1 MRIVIAGVSGQ
12 VGSRLK
18 MVLSP
23 DHDII
28 GYDIHTLDIT
38 DFDAVKKA
46 ITSLKPNIVIN
57 AAAWTDVDGC
67 AKDPQRAI
75 AVNAIGAQNLAI
87 AAYEVDA
94 PVLQLSSNEV
104 FSGDAKRPYGEYDQR
119 AAVNPYGHSKLVAE
133 RAVAQT
139 NPRHYIVRFSWLF
152 AHGGHNFIHAILN
165 AARAGKSLRVVVDE
179 VSNPTYNA
187 DLVDAMVQ
195 LIHTGRYGTYH
206 LPNEGVIS
214 RYAFARYVLDK
225 VGFGDV
231 PIAPISRHQWHRPS
245 IPPLYTGLQNEFAR
259 QLGITMRPWQAA
271 VDAFLEAENLLAPAP
286 ETSTNP

>member
-18 MVLSP
+18 TVLSS

-28 GYDIHTLDIT
+28 GYDIQTLDIT
-38 DFDAVKKA
+38 DFSAVKRA
-46 ITSLKPNIVIN
+46 ITPLKPDIVIN

-87 AAYEVDA
+87 AAYDVNA
-94 PVLQLSSNEV
+94 SILQLSSNEV
-104 FSGDAKRPYGEYDQR
+104 FAGDAKRPYGEYDHR
-119 AAVNPYGHSKLVAE
+119 SAVNPYGHSKLVGE

-179 VSNPTYNA
+179 VSNPTYNT
-187 DLVDAMVQ
+187 DLVDALVA
-195 LIHTGRYGTYH
+195 LIQTGRYGTYH
-206 LPNEGVIS
+206 LPNEGAIS
-214 RYAFARYVLDK
+214 RYTFARYLLDK
-225 VGFGDV
+225 AGFDDV
-231 PIAPISRHQWHRPS
+231 PIAPISRHEWHRPS
-245 IPPLYTGLQNEFAR
+245 TPPLYTGLQNTFAR
-259 QLGITMRPWQAA
+259 QLGITMRSWESA
-271 VDAFLEAENLLAPAP
+271 VDTFLEAENLLAPVQKN
-286 ETSTNP
+286 SH